1 MEILELNT
9 TKIKKKKSLIDLT
22 ADQEWQ
28 KKAVNLKTEQYNLF
42 NLKKQREKR
51 LKKHERN
58 LEISETYQKFQCA
71 RNYKQEE
78 GK

>member
-22 ADQEWQ
+22 ADQ
-28 KKAVNLKTEQYNLF
+28 KKAVNLKAEQYNLF

-71 RNYKQEE
+71 CNYKQEE

>member
-22 ADQEWQ
+22 ADQ
-28 KKAVNLKTEQYNLF
+28 KKAVNLKAEQYNLF